1 MKSPAFNNYARAWN
15 FWASDGVNIVRKTMH
30 LRRRLLYAGLAAAL
44 LFDLTLFVSRRT
56 PYTARGYSVRI
67 SSDTCSCQPLVEHPY
82 VHLSADGSLT
92 IGPRAAIHVSES
104 GDMTVG
110 TLSVQPA
117 QAVTMLSLMYSLR
130 PERILYI
137 SADDDVR
144 FQAVA
149 DMLDRTHRLEYPPS
163 TPTQPNREVMNVEVR
178 LVTRGAVN
186 APCPTN
192 CFNWVKQPLT
202 VH

>member
-1 MKSPAFNNYARAWN
+1 
-15 FWASDGVNIVRKTMH
+15 MH
-30 LRRRLLYAGLAAAL
+30 LRRKLLYAGLTAAV
-44 LFDLTLFVSRRT
+44 LFDLTLFAARRSRHT
-56 PYTARGYSVRI
+56 MRGYSVRI

-82 VHLSADGSLT
+82 AHLSADGSVT
-92 IGPRAAIHVSES
+92 VGPRAAIHVSDS

-110 TLSVQPA
+110 PLSVQPT
-117 QAVTMLSLMYSLR
+117 QAVAMLSEMYSTR

-149 DMLDRTHRLEYPPS
+149 DMLDQTHQLEYPHSVPI
-163 TPTQPNREVMNVEVR
+163 QPKREVMNVEVR
-178 LVTRGAVN
+178 LVTPGAVN
-186 APCPTN
+186 APCPSN

>member
-1 MKSPAFNNYARAWN
+1 M
-15 FWASDGVNIVRKTMH
+15 
-30 LRRRLLYAGLAAAL
+30 
-44 LFDLTLFVSRRT
+44 
-56 PYTARGYSVRI
+56 
-67 SSDTCSCQPLVEHPY
+67 VEHPY
-82 VHLSADGSLT
+82 VHLSADGSVT
-92 IGPRAAIHVSES
+92 VDPRAAIHVSES

-110 TLSVQPA
+110 PLSVQPT
-117 QAVTMLSLMYSLR
+117 QAVTMLSEMYSTR

-149 DMLDRTHRLEYPPS
+149 DMLDQTHRLEYPHS
-163 TPTQPNREVMNVEVR
+163 IPTQPKSEVMNVEVR

-186 APCPTN
+186 APCPSN